1 MPLEPLLH
9 FGGLGLA
16 FVAVLTGCYGLVR
29 QLALLG
35 LLPLER
41 AEGRTFYR
49 EAAHRLGRLAA
60 RRGWFGALRSTAGRD
75 LIRARLVDVAPDD
88 VVGESMLYAV
98 LAASAAWVVTVAV
111 GGAWWNLLP
120 AMAAVIAV
128 FGIPGWNLR
137 SKAQR
142 RVAQI
147 AHRLPYSLEV
157 VVLATETGAGLDE
170 ALGILVREDPA
181 NPLHEEFDQ
190 VLRDAHL
197 GLKRK
202 EALRAMSER
211 IGTEDLASLVM
222 ALDIAEDLGT
232 PMAET
237 LKKQAEAIKT
247 ARLQRAERMAKEAGP
262 KMAIPNTM
270 IMVANVLLI
279 LAPFLPK
286 LTLSGGF

>member
-1 MPLEPLLH
+1 
-9 FGGLGLA
+9 
-16 FVAVLTGCYGLVR
+16 
-29 QLALLG
+29 
-35 LLPLER
+35 
-41 AEGRTFYR
+41 
-49 EAAHRLGRLAA
+49 
-60 RRGWFGALRSTAGRD
+60 
-75 LIRARLVDVAPDD
+75 
-88 VVGESMLYAV
+88 
-98 LAASAAWVVTVAV
+98 
-111 GGAWWNLLP
+111 
-120 AMAAVIAV
+120 MAAVIAV

-286 LTLSGGF
+286 LSLSGGF